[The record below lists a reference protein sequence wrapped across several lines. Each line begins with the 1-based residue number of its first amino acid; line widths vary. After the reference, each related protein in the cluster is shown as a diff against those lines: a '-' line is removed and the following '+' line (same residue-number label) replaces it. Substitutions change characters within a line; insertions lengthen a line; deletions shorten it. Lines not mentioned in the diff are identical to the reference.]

1 MVQARVRAV
10 LGVADLP
17 ATALYSYPTVVA
29 LAAHLR
35 ARAAA
40 APARADSLQAW
51 MRGRP
56 RSQQA
61 LLRRAST
68 FMHRALGAHL
78 SAEDPALGSRTR
90 TSAPAAALPFPLYLL
105 LQYLL
110 LVLATV
116 TPLLVVYVG
125 LVVAAAY
132 VVAAPWSE
140 WWLAALW
147 PAMLAAALVVKALL
161 LVAGQWLLLPRGLP
175 TGELLAVH
183 GWVHCRWAAARAL
196 RATLLPELAGFLA
209 RTPALP
215 WLYRALGAR
224 IGAGALVDTAGVQDP
239 CLFSLGAGSK
249 LHAGVEVSP
258 ALLVPAGVFGA
269 RPALLFARVEL
280 GAGCEAGHRAVLPAG
295 SRLADGQHL
304 RPRAAPTHAGAVG
317 KGPLADAPHFC
328 AEERLHWSLGLL
340 AAAAAFFLHAVV
352 LFPPLLL
359 NTTLVGLALGGNA
372 LDILAQRLDAS
383 AAEPKSTVLLWSLLF
398 VAFIQYVTL
407 PLAGVLQA
415 ALVVL
420 FKRAALGRLPPGTDV
435 ARSRWLLWRFA
446 LFARLQDDP
455 NLAAFRG
462 VFGSTQV
469 AVWYLRALGS
479 TVAGSAFLGALHVTV
494 PDALDA
500 ADAATSGGESAA
512 YCLDAAGVVQSVRLG
527 VGAVVGNSAAL
538 YPGSAVGRFAVL
550 GNDSVLPAG
559 DELGENVRMQG
570 QTRYVVAPDEKLP
583 GGLLGGSAAAAPRL
597 YDARVTLAL
606 WAAAP
611 VGPLLVWLAAVP
623 ATLGVASVAGWGA
636 VPVYIAA
643 VGVGAALNA
652 LWLRAL
658 PRLCGMR
665 ARWAAG
671 EAGVFSVAAQLCH
684 GLLSPPSLAGLQG
697 TPFLPAALRL
707 VGFEVGRG
715 VQLLC
720 CAPLE
725 RTLVSFGAGAVVDSG
740 CQVEG
745 HYLEPLKF
753 KYHATSVGA
762 RAWVQAGA
770 RVMPLVSLGDG
781 ARLLPAST
789 MLPGEAVL
797 PGWVWGGGVPA
808 SPLLEP
814 AELEGARS
822 AKL

>member
-1 MVQARVRAV
+1 
-10 LGVADLP
+10 
-17 ATALYSYPTVVA
+17 
-29 LAAHLR
+29 
-35 ARAAA
+35 
-40 APARADSLQAW
+40 
-51 MRGRP
+51 
-56 RSQQA
+56 
-61 LLRRAST
+61 
-68 FMHRALGAHL
+68 
-78 SAEDPALGSRTR
+78 
-90 TSAPAAALPFPLYLL
+90 
-105 LQYLL
+105 
-110 LVLATV
+110 
-116 TPLLVVYVG
+116 
-125 LVVAAAY
+125 
-132 VVAAPWSE
+132 
-140 WWLAALW
+140 
-147 PAMLAAALVVKALL
+147 
-161 LVAGQWLLLPRGLP
+161 
-175 TGELLAVH
+175 
-183 GWVHCRWAAARAL
+183 VHCRWVAARAL
-196 RATLLPELAGFLA
+196 RGELLPELAGFLA

-239 CLFSLGAGSK
+239 SLFSLGAGSK

-269 RPALLFARVEL
+269 RPALLFVRVEV

-304 RPRAAPTHAGAVG
+304 RPRAAPTHVGAVG

-328 AEERLHWSLGLL
+328 AEERLHPALGLL
-340 AAAAAFFLHAVV
+340 AAAAAFLLHALV

-359 NTTLVGLALGGNA
+359 NTTLVGLALGGDA
-372 LDILAQRLDAS
+372 LEILAQRLDAS
-383 AAEPKSTVLLWSLLF
+383 AAEPSTTVLLWSLLF
-398 VAFIQYVTL
+398 VTFMQYVTL
-407 PLAGVLQA
+407 PLAGVLHA

-420 FKRAALGRLPPGTDV
+420 FKRAVLGRLPPGTDL

-455 NLAAFRG
+455 NLAPFRG

-469 AVWYLRALGS
+469 AVWYLRALGAAVADS
-479 TVAGSAFLGALHVTV
+479 TFLGALHVAV
-494 PDALDA
+494 PDALA
-500 ADAATSGGESAA
+500 ASAMATSGGESAA

-527 VGAVVGNSAAL
+527 VGAVVGNSAVL
-538 YPGSAVGRFAVL
+538 YPGAAVGRLAVL

-559 DELGENVRMQG
+559 AELGENVRVQG
-570 QTRYVVAPDEKLP
+570 RTRYVVAPDENLV
-583 GGLLGGSAAAAPRL
+583 GALSGGSAAAAPRL
-597 YDARVTLAL
+597 YSPHVALAL

-611 VGPLLVWLAAVP
+611 IGTLLVWLAAVP

-643 VGVGAALNA
+643 VGVGAVLNA

-658 PRLCGMR
+658 PRLCGMH

-684 GLLSPPSLAGLQG
+684 GLLSPPAFAALQG

-707 VGFEVGRG
+707 VGFRVGRG
-715 VQLLC
+715 AQLLC
-720 CAPLE
+720 RAPLE
-725 RTLVSFGAGAVVDSG
+725 RTLVTLGAGSVVEGG

-745 HYLEPLKF
+745 HYIEPLKF
-753 KYHATSVGA
+753 KYHATSIGA

-770 RVMPLVSLGDG
+770 RVMPLVTFGDG

-789 MLPGEAVL
+789 VLPGEALL
-797 PGWVWGGGVPA
+797 PGWVWGGGAPA